1 MTKKEEWLAGTRSA
15 VPIMLGYVPVGI
27 AYGVMARQA
36 GLNTW
41 QTVLMSLTV
50 YGGASEMMAAGMVAQ
65 GAAVLTIVLTTFIL
79 NLRHI
84 IMSTCVFNQM
94 QGGRLPVRMLAA
106 FGVTDETFA
115 VYTTTANAPRTP
127 RYFFSMAL
135 CSYLSWALGSWLGA
149 IATGLLP
156 PLITAALGISLYAMF
171 IGLLMPG
178 LHGNGRL
185 AALVVLTALCNTVL
199 CNVVQLDSGWSM
211 ILSTLGC
218 AALGS
223 FFVTPNAVGEE
234 AQVLN
239 FGMRPLLPPCA
250 GLFDGRTRLSA
261 RMNNDPP
268 IMTTALVFPGV
279 FMDANPVLGG
289 GCRGR
294 WSGGLAGCRCGG
306 RALVQGSGMLGVWL
320 WSAVGDQLLRQ
331 FSQVIK

>member
-106 FGVTDETFA
+106 FG
-115 VYTTTANAPRTP
+115 TP

-223 FFVTPNAVGEE
+223 FFVTPNAAGEE
-234 AQVLN
+234 NSHAE
-239 FGMRPLLPPCA
+239 P
-250 GLFDGRTRLSA
+250 
-261 RMNNDPP
+261 
-268 IMTTALVFPGV
+268 
-279 FMDANPVLGG
+279 
-289 GCRGR
+289 
-294 WSGGLAGCRCGG
+294 
-306 RALVQGSGMLGVWL
+306 
-320 WSAVGDQLLRQ
+320 
-331 FSQVIK
+331 

>member
-156 PLITAALGISLYAMF
+156 PLISVHGLGEAAAQDTVEKRKGKEFISIEEFAMCCNKLSKTHIEQLKALGAFAGMAETSQI
-171 IGLLMPG
+171 
-178 LHGNGRL
+178 
-185 AALVVLTALCNTVL
+185 
-199 CNVVQLDSGWSM
+199 
-211 ILSTLGC
+211 TL
-218 AALGS
+218 
-223 FFVTPNAVGEE
+223 F
-234 AQVLN
+234 
-239 FGMRPLLPPCA
+239 
-250 GLFDGRTRLSA
+250 
-261 RMNNDPP
+261 
-268 IMTTALVFPGV
+268 
-279 FMDANPVLGG
+279 
-289 GCRGR
+289 
-294 WSGGLAGCRCGG
+294 
-306 RALVQGSGMLGVWL
+306 
-320 WSAVGDQLLRQ
+320 
-331 FSQVIK
+331 

>member
-156 PLITAALGISLYAMF
+156 PLITAALGISHWPADARPARQRP
-171 IGLLMPG
+171 PG
-178 LHGNGRL
+178 R
-185 AALVVLTALCNTVL
+185 A
-199 CNVVQLDSGWSM
+199 
-211 ILSTLGC
+211 GC
-218 AALGS
+218 ADGALQHC
-223 FFVTPNAVGEE
+223 AVQRG
-234 AQVLN
+234 AAGFRLVDDP
-239 FGMRPLLPPCA
+239 FHAGMRGAGVIFCNAQCGRGGEQPC
-250 GLFDGRTRLSA
+250 RT
-261 RMNNDPP
+261 
-268 IMTTALVFPGV
+268 
-279 FMDANPVLGG
+279 
-289 GCRGR
+289 
-294 WSGGLAGCRCGG
+294 
-306 RALVQGSGMLGVWL
+306 
-320 WSAVGDQLLRQ
+320 
-331 FSQVIK
+331 VIST

>member
-149 IATGLLP
+149 ILP
-156 PLITAALGISLYAMF
+156 VVAL
-171 IGLLMPG
+171 
-178 LHGNGRL
+178 
-185 AALVVLTALCNTVL
+185 
-199 CNVVQLDSGWSM
+199 
-211 ILSTLGC
+211 
-218 AALGS
+218 
-223 FFVTPNAVGEE
+223 
-234 AQVLN
+234 LN
-239 FGMRPLLPPCA
+239 FLVFIWPAIDAFARRQKYRHNPQTVNFKKAVRQQQQQRGYHHKCAVCGRTDTDYPDLQFRYCSKCA
-250 GLFDGRTRLSA
+250 GY
-261 RMNNDPP
+261 
-268 IMTTALVFPGV
+268 
-279 FMDANPVLGG
+279 
-289 GCRGR
+289 
-294 WSGGLAGCRCGG
+294 RCFCQDHIFSH
-306 RALVQGSGMLGVWL
+306 VHFTEE
-320 WSAVGDQLLRQ
+320 DQ
-331 FSQVIK
+331 

>member
-1 MTKKEEWLAGTRSA
+1 
-15 VPIMLGYVPVGI
+15 MLGYVPVGI

-178 LHGNGRL
+178 LHGQRPPGR
-185 AALVVLTALCNTVL
+185 A
-199 CNVVQLDSGWSM
+199 
-211 ILSTLGC
+211 GC
-218 AALGS
+218 ADGALQHCAVQRGAAGFRLVDDPFHAGMRGAGS
-223 FFVTPNAVGEE
+223 F
-234 AQVLN
+234 L
-239 FGMRPLLPPCA
+239 
-250 GLFDGRTRLSA
+250 
-261 RMNNDPP
+261 
-268 IMTTALVFPGV
+268 
-279 FMDANPVLGG
+279 
-289 GCRGR
+289 
-294 WSGGLAGCRCGG
+294 
-306 RALVQGSGMLGVWL
+306 
-320 WSAVGDQLLRQ
+320 
-331 FSQVIK
+331 

>member
-115 VYTTTANAPRTP
+115 VYTTTANA
-127 RYFFSMAL
+127 
-135 CSYLSWALGSWLGA
+135 LGA
-149 IATGLLP
+149 GQLAGGHCNRAAAAADHRGTGHFAVCYVHWPADARPARQRP
-156 PLITAALGISLYAMF
+156 P
-171 IGLLMPG
+171 
-178 LHGNGRL
+178 GR
-185 AALVVLTALCNTVL
+185 A
-199 CNVVQLDSGWSM
+199 
-211 ILSTLGC
+211 GC
-218 AALGS
+218 ADGALQHCAVQRGAAG
-223 FFVTPNAVGEE
+223 FRLVDDPFHAGMCGAGVIFCNA
-234 AQVLN
+234 Q
-239 FGMRPLLPPCA
+239 C
-250 GLFDGRTRLSA
+250 GR
-261 RMNNDPP
+261 
-268 IMTTALVFPGV
+268 
-279 FMDANPVLGG
+279 
-289 GCRGR
+289 
-294 WSGGLAGCRCGG
+294 
-306 RALVQGSGMLGVWL
+306 
-320 WSAVGDQLLRQ
+320 
-331 FSQVIK
+331 

>member
-1 MTKKEEWLAGTRSA
+1 MTKKEEWLVGTRSA

-211 ILSTLGC
+211 ILSALGC

-223 FFVTPNAVGEE
+223 FFVTPNAAGEE
-234 AQVLN
+234 NSHAE
-239 FGMRPLLPPCA
+239 P
-250 GLFDGRTRLSA
+250 
-261 RMNNDPP
+261 
-268 IMTTALVFPGV
+268 
-279 FMDANPVLGG
+279 
-289 GCRGR
+289 
-294 WSGGLAGCRCGG
+294 
-306 RALVQGSGMLGVWL
+306 
-320 WSAVGDQLLRQ
+320 
-331 FSQVIK
+331 

>member
-115 VYTTTANAPRTP
+115 VYTTTANAPRTGHFAVCYVHWP
-127 RYFFSMAL
+127 ADARPARQR
-135 CSYLSWALGSWLGA
+135 
-149 IATGLLP
+149 P
-156 PLITAALGISLYAMF
+156 P
-171 IGLLMPG
+171 
-178 LHGNGRL
+178 GR
-185 AALVVLTALCNTVL
+185 A
-199 CNVVQLDSGWSM
+199 
-211 ILSTLGC
+211 GC
-218 AALGS
+218 ADGALQHC
-223 FFVTPNAVGEE
+223 AVQRG
-234 AQVLN
+234 AAGFRLVDDP
-239 FGMRPLLPPCA
+239 FHAGMRGAGVIFCNAQCGRGGEQPC
-250 GLFDGRTRLSA
+250 RT
-261 RMNNDPP
+261 
-268 IMTTALVFPGV
+268 
-279 FMDANPVLGG
+279 
-289 GCRGR
+289 
-294 WSGGLAGCRCGG
+294 
-306 RALVQGSGMLGVWL
+306 
-320 WSAVGDQLLRQ
+320 
-331 FSQVIK
+331 VIST

>member
-199 CNVVQLDSGWSM
+199 
-211 ILSTLGC
+211 
-218 AALGS
+218 
-223 FFVTPNAVGEE
+223 
-234 AQVLN
+234 
-239 FGMRPLLPPCA
+239 
-250 GLFDGRTRLSA
+250 
-261 RMNNDPP
+261 
-268 IMTTALVFPGV
+268 
-279 FMDANPVLGG
+279 
-289 GCRGR
+289 
-294 WSGGLAGCRCGG
+294 
-306 RALVQGSGMLGVWL
+306 
-320 WSAVGDQLLRQ
+320 
-331 FSQVIK
+331 

>member
-156 PLITAALGISLYAMF
+156 PLITPQKLVASAAYGDANQYQFAEPPPLF
-171 IGLLMPG
+171 IFLI
-178 LHGNGRL
+178 RL
-185 AALVVLTALCNTVL
+185 A
-199 CNVVQLDSGWSM
+199 
-211 ILSTLGC
+211 LSVKIGYC
-218 AALGS
+218 
-223 FFVTPNAVGEE
+223 
-234 AQVLN
+234 
-239 FGMRPLLPPCA
+239 
-250 GLFDGRTRLSA
+250 
-261 RMNNDPP
+261 
-268 IMTTALVFPGV
+268 
-279 FMDANPVLGG
+279 
-289 GCRGR
+289 
-294 WSGGLAGCRCGG
+294 
-306 RALVQGSGMLGVWL
+306 RALPVVRSVAGE
-320 WSAVGDQLLRQ
+320 
-331 FSQVIK
+331 

>member
-156 PLITAALGISLYAMF
+156 PLITAALGISLLCYVHWPADARPARQRP
-171 IGLLMPG
+171 PG
-178 LHGNGRL
+178 R
-185 AALVVLTALCNTVL
+185 A
-199 CNVVQLDSGWSM
+199 
-211 ILSTLGC
+211 GC
-218 AALGS
+218 ADGALQHC
-223 FFVTPNAVGEE
+223 AVQRG
-234 AQVLN
+234 AAGFRLVDDP
-239 FGMRPLLPPCA
+239 FHAGMRGA
-250 GLFDGRTRLSA
+250 GVIFCNAQCGR
-261 RMNNDPP
+261 
-268 IMTTALVFPGV
+268 
-279 FMDANPVLGG
+279 
-289 GCRGR
+289 
-294 WSGGLAGCRCGG
+294 
-306 RALVQGSGMLGVWL
+306 
-320 WSAVGDQLLRQ
+320 
-331 FSQVIK
+331 

>member
-127 RYFFSMAL
+127 RYFFNRA
-135 CSYLSWALGSWLGA
+135 AAAADHRG
-149 IATGLLP
+149 TGHFAVCYVHWPADARPARQRP
-156 PLITAALGISLYAMF
+156 P
-171 IGLLMPG
+171 
-178 LHGNGRL
+178 GR
-185 AALVVLTALCNTVL
+185 A
-199 CNVVQLDSGWSM
+199 
-211 ILSTLGC
+211 GC
-218 AALGS
+218 ADGALQHC
-223 FFVTPNAVGEE
+223 AVQRG
-234 AQVLN
+234 AAGFRLVDDP
-239 FGMRPLLPPCA
+239 FHAGMRGAGVIFCNAQCGRGGEQPC
-250 GLFDGRTRLSA
+250 RT
-261 RMNNDPP
+261 
-268 IMTTALVFPGV
+268 
-279 FMDANPVLGG
+279 
-289 GCRGR
+289 
-294 WSGGLAGCRCGG
+294 
-306 RALVQGSGMLGVWL
+306 
-320 WSAVGDQLLRQ
+320 
-331 FSQVIK
+331 VIST

>member
-135 CSYLSWALGSWLGA
+135 CSYRSWALGSWLGA
-149 IATGLLP
+149 
-156 PLITAALGISLYAMF
+156 ISLYAMF

-223 FFVTPNAVGEE
+223 FFVTPNAAGEE
-234 AQVLN
+234 NSHAEQ
-239 FGMRPLLPPCA
+239 
-250 GLFDGRTRLSA
+250 
-261 RMNNDPP
+261 
-268 IMTTALVFPGV
+268 
-279 FMDANPVLGG
+279 
-289 GCRGR
+289 
-294 WSGGLAGCRCGG
+294 
-306 RALVQGSGMLGVWL
+306 
-320 WSAVGDQLLRQ
+320 
-331 FSQVIK
+331 

>member
-156 PLITAALGISLYAMF
+156 PLITAV
-171 IGLLMPG
+171 
-178 LHGNGRL
+178 
-185 AALVVLTALCNTVL
+185 VVLTALCNTVL

-223 FFVTPNAVGEE
+223 FFVTPNAAGEE
-234 AQVLN
+234 NSHAE
-239 FGMRPLLPPCA
+239 P
-250 GLFDGRTRLSA
+250 
-261 RMNNDPP
+261 
-268 IMTTALVFPGV
+268 
-279 FMDANPVLGG
+279 
-289 GCRGR
+289 
-294 WSGGLAGCRCGG
+294 
-306 RALVQGSGMLGVWL
+306 
-320 WSAVGDQLLRQ
+320 
-331 FSQVIK
+331 

>member
-1 MTKKEEWLAGTRSA
+1 MAAHTNVCVIG
-15 VPIMLGYVPVGI
+15 LGSMGMG
-27 AYGVMARQA
+27 AARACLQA

-94 QGGRLPVRMLAA
+94 QGGRSPVRMLAA

-223 FFVTPNAVGEE
+223 FFVTPNAAGEE
-234 AQVLN
+234 NSHAE
-239 FGMRPLLPPCA
+239 P
-250 GLFDGRTRLSA
+250 
-261 RMNNDPP
+261 
-268 IMTTALVFPGV
+268 
-279 FMDANPVLGG
+279 
-289 GCRGR
+289 
-294 WSGGLAGCRCGG
+294 
-306 RALVQGSGMLGVWL
+306 
-320 WSAVGDQLLRQ
+320 
-331 FSQVIK
+331 

>member
-1 MTKKEEWLAGTRSA
+1 MTKKEEWLVGTRSA

-156 PLITAALGISLYAMF
+156 PLITAPADARPARQRP
-171 IGLLMPG
+171 PG
-178 LHGNGRL
+178 R
-185 AALVVLTALCNTVL
+185 A
-199 CNVVQLDSGWSM
+199 
-211 ILSTLGC
+211 GC
-218 AALGS
+218 ADGALQHC
-223 FFVTPNAVGEE
+223 AVQRG
-234 AQVLN
+234 AAGFRLVDDP
-239 FGMRPLLPPCA
+239 FHAGMRGAGVIFCNAQCGRGGEQPC
-250 GLFDGRTRLSA
+250 RT
-261 RMNNDPP
+261 
-268 IMTTALVFPGV
+268 
-279 FMDANPVLGG
+279 
-289 GCRGR
+289 
-294 WSGGLAGCRCGG
+294 
-306 RALVQGSGMLGVWL
+306 
-320 WSAVGDQLLRQ
+320 
-331 FSQVIK
+331 VIST

>member
-156 PLITAALGISLYAMF
+156 PLISVHGLGEAAAQDTVEKRKGKTFISVEEFSMCCNKLSKTHIEQLKALGAFAGMADTSQI
-171 IGLLMPG
+171 
-178 LHGNGRL
+178 
-185 AALVVLTALCNTVL
+185 
-199 CNVVQLDSGWSM
+199 
-211 ILSTLGC
+211 TL
-218 AALGS
+218 
-223 FFVTPNAVGEE
+223 F
-234 AQVLN
+234 
-239 FGMRPLLPPCA
+239 
-250 GLFDGRTRLSA
+250 
-261 RMNNDPP
+261 
-268 IMTTALVFPGV
+268 
-279 FMDANPVLGG
+279 
-289 GCRGR
+289 
-294 WSGGLAGCRCGG
+294 
-306 RALVQGSGMLGVWL
+306 
-320 WSAVGDQLLRQ
+320 
-331 FSQVIK
+331 

>member
-156 PLITAALGISLYAMF
+156 PLITAALGS
-171 IGLLMPG
+171 
-178 LHGNGRL
+178 L

-223 FFVTPNAVGEE
+223 FFVTPNAAGEE
-234 AQVLN
+234 NSHAEQ
-239 FGMRPLLPPCA
+239 
-250 GLFDGRTRLSA
+250 
-261 RMNNDPP
+261 
-268 IMTTALVFPGV
+268 
-279 FMDANPVLGG
+279 
-289 GCRGR
+289 
-294 WSGGLAGCRCGG
+294 
-306 RALVQGSGMLGVWL
+306 
-320 WSAVGDQLLRQ
+320 
-331 FSQVIK
+331 

>member
-178 LHGNGRL
+178 R
-185 AALVVLTALCNTVL
+185 A
-199 CNVVQLDSGWSM
+199 
-211 ILSTLGC
+211 GC
-218 AALGS
+218 ADGALQHC
-223 FFVTPNAVGEE
+223 AVQRG
-234 AQVLN
+234 AAGFRLVDDP
-239 FGMRPLLPPCA
+239 FHAGMRGAGVIFCNAQCGRGGEQPC
-250 GLFDGRTRLSA
+250 RT
-261 RMNNDPP
+261 
-268 IMTTALVFPGV
+268 
-279 FMDANPVLGG
+279 
-289 GCRGR
+289 
-294 WSGGLAGCRCGG
+294 
-306 RALVQGSGMLGVWL
+306 
-320 WSAVGDQLLRQ
+320 
-331 FSQVIK
+331 VIST

>member
-36 GLNTW
+36 GLNTR

-135 CSYLSWALGSWLGA
+135 CSYLSLS
-149 IATGLLP
+149 
-156 PLITAALGISLYAMF
+156 LIHI
-171 IGLLMPG
+171 
-178 LHGNGRL
+178 
-185 AALVVLTALCNTVL
+185 
-199 CNVVQLDSGWSM
+199 
-211 ILSTLGC
+211 
-218 AALGS
+218 
-223 FFVTPNAVGEE
+223 
-234 AQVLN
+234 
-239 FGMRPLLPPCA
+239 
-250 GLFDGRTRLSA
+250 
-261 RMNNDPP
+261 
-268 IMTTALVFPGV
+268 
-279 FMDANPVLGG
+279 
-289 GCRGR
+289 
-294 WSGGLAGCRCGG
+294 
-306 RALVQGSGMLGVWL
+306 
-320 WSAVGDQLLRQ
+320 
-331 FSQVIK
+331 

>member
-115 VYTTTANAPRTP
+115 VYTTTANVPRTP
-127 RYFFSMAL
+127 R
-135 CSYLSWALGSWLGA
+135 ALGSWLGA

-223 FFVTPNAVGEE
+223 FFVTPNAAGEE
-234 AQVLN
+234 NSHAE
-239 FGMRPLLPPCA
+239 P
-250 GLFDGRTRLSA
+250 
-261 RMNNDPP
+261 
-268 IMTTALVFPGV
+268 
-279 FMDANPVLGG
+279 
-289 GCRGR
+289 
-294 WSGGLAGCRCGG
+294 
-306 RALVQGSGMLGVWL
+306 
-320 WSAVGDQLLRQ
+320 
-331 FSQVIK
+331 